1 MRNTLFDGYLG
12 PRLPRQLQLQRVRQ
26 VIERE
31 LTPLQ
36 KETLIAY
43 YIQGQTIPEIAR
55 ERGVQK
61 STISRTLHRAE
72 EKLRRFLKSKF
83 TEILFR
89 LGKKSVAAAGTGG
102 DSPPLVNVKGK

>member
-1 MRNTLFDGYLG
+1 MKDILYDGYKG
-12 PRLPRQLQLQRVRQ
+12 IRLPKEVQMKRVQRV
-26 VIERE
+26 IEEE

-36 KETLIAY
+36 REALIAY

-72 EKLRRFLKSKF
+72 EKLRRFLKY
-83 TEILFR
+83 
-89 LGKKSVAAAGTGG
+89 
-102 DSPPLVNVKGK
+102 

>member
-1 MRNTLFDGYLG
+1 MKNILYDGYKG
-12 PRLPRQLQLQRVRQ
+12 IRLPREVQMKRVQRV
-26 VIERE
+26 IEEE

-36 KETLIAY
+36 REALIAY

-72 EKLRRFLKSKF
+72 DKLRRFLKY
-83 TEILFR
+83 
-89 LGKKSVAAAGTGG
+89 
-102 DSPPLVNVKGK
+102 